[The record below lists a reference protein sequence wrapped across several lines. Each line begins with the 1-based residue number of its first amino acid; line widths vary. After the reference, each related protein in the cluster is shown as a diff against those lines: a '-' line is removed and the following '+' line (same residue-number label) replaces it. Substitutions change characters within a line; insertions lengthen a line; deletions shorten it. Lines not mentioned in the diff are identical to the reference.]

1 MVKRWLV
8 LVVAA
13 CALGVGACGGDDD
26 NGGGSSSS
34 GGGEMTTLKVGVIP
48 IADVAPLYVGIEQG
62 FFKDENLDIKP
73 QLAEGGAAIIPS
85 VISGDYQI
93 GFSNTTS
100 LIIAASKKLPVQI
113 ISQGVLGGTGDDD
126 AWDAVVA
133 RKGSGIKTPKDLE
146 GKTVAVNTLN
156 NIGPLTINNA
166 MEKAGADYTKIKYI
180 EIPFPDM
187 NAALD
192 AKRVDAA
199 FEVEPAYSG
208 GKAAGG
214 TPVLHSYEELAPN
227 MTVATYFA
235 AKDYIAKNGDV
246 IDRFTRAIE
255 KSLDYAASHPDDV
268 RKAVGTY
275 TEIPA
280 EVLAKIT
287 LPVWKA
293 DLNEPTIQ
301 QVADLAKKYGYVEEE
316 PSLDDL
322 IKR

>member
-8 LVVAA
+8 LALAA
-13 CALGVGACGGDDD
+13 CALGVAACGGDDS
-26 NGGGSSSS
+26 GGSSSG

-100 LIIAASKKLPVQI
+100 LIIAASKNLPVQI

-146 GKTVAVNTLN
+146 GKTIAVNTLN
-156 NIGPLTINNA
+156 NVGPLTINNA

-246 IDRFTRAIE
+246 VDRFTRAIE
-255 KSLDYAASHPDDV
+255 KSLDYASSHPDDV

-301 QVADLAKKYGYVEEE
+301 QVADLAKKYGYIEDE